1 MEITRYVSWQSIDA
15 DMTRSRSDR
24 CPSAC
29 WKPAQP
35 RCWLA
40 WMLEAGPAES
50 PDVGPAGIGNSP
62 LGSVHAGRPGSGIRP
77 TRVLATR
84 PTRVWVCRQ
93 AGLARPD
100 SAQADIFGFFLI
112 CLRIYCYFFPLATL
126 TNLQS
131 WVPGIASP
139 TDIYL
144 GQNPCV
150 PDDPEKFQYYC
161 RNHLSYSLTMK
172 VQLELYAFSRGK

>member
-1 MEITRYVSWQSIDA
+1 MEITRYVRWQSIDA

-35 RCWLA
+35 GCWLA

-77 TRVLATR
+77 TRV
-84 PTRVWVCRQ
+84 WVCRQ

-112 CLRIYCYFFPLATL
+112 CLRTYCYFFPLATL
-126 TNLQS
+126 INLQS
-131 WVPGIASP
+131 WVPGIVSP
-139 TDIYL
+139 TASELEWRYRIVSPIVACQSDVIHCRKITTI
-144 GQNPCV
+144 PS
-150 PDDPEKFQYYC
+150 PD
-161 RNHLSYSLTMK
+161 NIIL
-172 VQLELYAFSRGK
+172 